1 MRCSN
6 CGADVPEGVIC
17 PECGAVVQSAT
28 LLSPSDVDPQR
39 TLSSRYILLS
49 LVGRGGMGAVFL
61 AKDTKLDELVAL
73 KLLPQE
79 FATDIRAIEWM
90 REEVRLARSLA
101 HPNIMRVYDL
111 QTDTDRAVTFIT
123 MEFVDGVDV
132 GTLMSEYGGRL
143 PLPAALRVLRQAA
156 SAVDFAHS
164 QRIVHRDIKPK
175 NIMVDRRGQ
184 VKVTDFGIARRLRET
199 YSKISQTVVAGT
211 PVYMAP
217 EALDGQK
224 IDRRADVYSFGV
236 AAYEMVTGR
245 VPFTGTGM
253 ELMYRV
259 LKAEMPPVEADEV
272 QVGVEGM
279 DTGEVAE
286 RLTAVFRRCLAKE
299 AEKRYASCEEFVNAV
314 CTAVG
319 AEVVEAA
326 SSDKTLKQLCKAV
339 EKAVAKQRRLLASA
353 TKSMIGTPWVG
364 TPLRVTVVT
373 PASFSAAPTIKRTT
387 TPRQDT
393 KEDPCLLAEKS
404 VEAARHGQLEE
415 VVKLCDELEQKFSP
429 SELQANVLQNGQGE
443 SFLMEYRVN
452 QHQWEL

>member
-1 MRCSN
+1 MPICPCRANGKKLEYKQSVREAEMRCSN

-17 PECGAVVQSAT
+17 PKCGAVLQSAT

-39 TLSSRYILLS
+39 ILSSRYILLS

-61 AKDTKLDELVAL
+61 AKDTKLDELIAL

-90 REEVRLARSLA
+90 KEEVKLARSLA
-101 HPNIMRVYDL
+101 HPNIMRIYDL

-132 GTLMSEYGGRL
+132 GTLMAGYGGRL
-143 PLPAALRVLRQAA
+143 SLPAALRVLRQAA
-156 SAVDFAHS
+156 TAVDFAHS

-175 NIMVDRRGQ
+175 NIMVDRRGR

-211 PVYMAP
+211 PAYMAP

-224 IDRRADVYSFGV
+224 IDKRADVYSFGV

-259 LKAEMPPVEADEV
+259 LKAEVPPIEPDEV
-272 QVGVEGM
+272 EVGVEGI
-279 DTGEVAE
+279 DAGEVAK
-286 RLTAVFRRCLAKE
+286 RLTAVFRQCLAKE
-299 AEKRYASCEEFVNAV
+299 TEKRYASC
-314 CTAVG
+314 
-319 AEVVEAA
+319 
-326 SSDKTLKQLCKAV
+326 
-339 EKAVAKQRRLLASA
+339 
-353 TKSMIGTPWVG
+353 
-364 TPLRVTVVT
+364 
-373 PASFSAAPTIKRTT
+373 
-387 TPRQDT
+387 
-393 KEDPCLLAEKS
+393 
-404 VEAARHGQLEE
+404 
-415 VVKLCDELEQKFSP
+415 
-429 SELQANVLQNGQGE
+429 
-443 SFLMEYRVN
+443 
-452 QHQWEL
+452 